1 MNESKRWSRTL
12 KFNTLAM
19 AMLTA
24 LLAGKSMATTPPSPV
39 WHTIA
44 LSDGSSSEAILRG
57 TADFHW
63 FEDKQGNALLQ
74 EDGVWFFA
82 QIQRESGTPI
92 LISTGVVKTQ
102 SSEPPESARFRP
114 DLQVKP
120 QLSSLKTIEPMARKN
135 LLRSAQGYQAMSS
148 STVKQQPLL
157 VVQVSFD
164 DQAMVH
170 DFEQR
175 VFNTNG
181 QSVVDYFDKNSQG
194 KFKVVPALES
204 YGTANDGVIDVT
216 VAQSHPNCHSSS
228 TDKTCTAK
236 LNAVFTEAYQKLDP
250 YFNLSVYDSN
260 QNGTVEP
267 SELSVMFIF
276 AGGDRSTGVLNRPA
290 IWPHKFSHDD
300 VTLDGKKITDYCVF
314 ADYQV
319 DHQATL
325 GVIVHELGHLMLGLP
340 DLYARNSDA
349 SIGSWGVMGG
359 GSWAQ
364 KPGDSYAGDTP
375 VNMSA
380 WSKHAAGFVV
390 PTVTHE
396 SPAPISVNNDDVKL
410 VYLDP
415 YLKEFGPRV
424 YLENRTF
431 SGYDRALAAEGI
443 LATSVNV
450 QNRFNDVGAMQVQ
463 IMQADGLNE
472 LENDGRSDADDLYPN
487 GGNVISDTSTPGLRT
502 ITGFDTGVRISNIAS
517 NTNGGS
523 FSLEHTN
530 EPNKS
535 AWMNSLHQGYV
546 YASGSNTLAVS
557 LDLNSDTELD
567 GLQLYAQR
575 DSTQSD
581 MTYRVWRFPF
591 SGNIGYRLIL
601 NQNNAELLQQGNFQ
615 KSSRILFP
623 QSSQLSAGQHLLVVE
638 LEGGQFDANFDFGRL
653 LKTEKASLP
662 VMWTGDYSEIG
673 TFGLEKA
680 GFSYIPF
687 AALLNVDASNLVEA
701 KSDSL
706 QTNKNTPIKL
716 NLMDNDF
723 MAVGYQFNVDIVQKP
738 EHGTISGNQY
748 QPEANFVGLDTFQY
762 RLLSVDGAYS
772 SSIVN
777 VQVEVLGS
785 NEAPVAVIDIGSKD
799 MTVGQRVTLSA
810 LNSTDAD
817 GDVLSYKWEQ
827 LAGTS
832 VSLGNATSV
841 STSFTVPQGAKAG
854 EVLTFRLTVTD
865 PSNETSSATV
875 DLTMKNAVP
884 VTLVDTATV
893 AVGESILIDA
903 ASNDSDVNGDKLVVE
918 SVQNVTGV
926 GSASVENGKIRF
938 QAPDSPTDGI
948 KLQYTVSDGHG
959 ATATGEVIVTVV
971 ASLKTTTF
979 KNSEGSGSVSYWA
992 LMLLA
997 TLGWRRR
1004 V

>member
-1 MNESKRWSRTL
+1 M

-19 AMLTA
+19 AMFTA

-82 QIQRESGTPI
+82 QIQRESDTPI

-102 SSEPPESARFRP
+102 SSEPPESAKFRP

-250 YFNLSVYDSN
+250 YFNLSAYDSN

-300 VTLDGKKITDYCVF
+300 VTLDGKKITNYCVF

-487 GGNVISDTSTPGLRT
+487 GGDVISDTSTPGLRA
-502 ITGFDTGVRISNIAS
+502 ITGFDTAVRISNIAS

-535 AWMNSLHQGYV
+535 AWLNSLHQGYV

-575 DSTQSD
+575 DSAQSD

-701 KSDSL
+701 KSDLL

-785 NEAPVAVIDIGSKD
+785 NEAPVAVIDVDNKD

-875 DLTMKNAVP
+875 DLTMKNAAP
-884 VTLVDTATV
+884 LTLADTATV

>member
-1 MNESKRWSRTL
+1 M

-82 QIQRESGTPI
+82 RIQRESDTPI

-135 LLRSAQGYQAMSS
+135 LLRPAQGYQAMSS

-250 YFNLSVYDSN
+250 YFNLSAYDSN

-487 GGNVISDTSTPGLRT
+487 GGDVISDTSTPGLRA

-535 AWMNSLHQGYV
+535 AWLNSLHQGYV

-575 DSTQSD
+575 DSAQSD

-762 RLLSVDGAYS
+762 RLLSVDGVYS

-785 NEAPVAVIDIGSKD
+785 NEAPVAVIDVDNKD

-832 VSLGNATSV
+832 VSLGNAISV

-875 DLTMKNAVP
+875 DLTMKNAPP
-884 VTLVDTATV
+884 VTLADTATV
-893 AVGESILIDA
+893 VVGESILIDA

>member
-1 MNESKRWSRTL
+1 M
-12 KFNTLAM
+12 
-19 AMLTA
+19 
-24 LLAGKSMATTPPSPV
+24 
-39 WHTIA
+39 
-44 LSDGSSSEAILRG
+44 LRG

-82 QIQRESGTPI
+82 QIQRESDTPI

-102 SSEPPESARFRP
+102 SSEPPESAKFRP

-250 YFNLSVYDSN
+250 YFNLSAYDSN

-535 AWMNSLHQGYV
+535 AWLNSLHQGYV

-575 DSTQSD
+575 DSAQSD

-701 KSDSL
+701 RSDSL

-785 NEAPVAVIDIGSKD
+785 NEAPVAVIDVDNKD

-827 LAGTS
+827 LAGTL

-865 PSNETSSATV
+865 PSNEASSATV
-875 DLTMKNAVP
+875 DLTMKNAAP
-884 VTLVDTATV
+884 LTLADTATV

>member
-1 MNESKRWSRTL
+1 M

-82 QIQRESGTPI
+82 QIQRESDTPI

-102 SSEPPESARFRP
+102 SSEPPESAKFRP

-250 YFNLSVYDSN
+250 YFNLSAYDSN

-325 GVIVHELGHLMLGLP
+325 GVIVHEFGHLMLGLP

-785 NEAPVAVIDIGSKD
+785 NEAPVAVIDVDNKD
-799 MTVGQRVTLSA
+799 MTVGLRVTLSA
-810 LNSTDAD
+810 LNSADAD

-875 DLTMKNAVP
+875 DLTMKNAAP
-884 VTLVDTATV
+884 VTLADTATV

>member
-1 MNESKRWSRTL
+1 M
-12 KFNTLAM
+12 
-19 AMLTA
+19 
-24 LLAGKSMATTPPSPV
+24 
-39 WHTIA
+39 
-44 LSDGSSSEAILRG
+44 LRG

-82 QIQRESGTPI
+82 RIQRESDTPI

-250 YFNLSVYDSN
+250 YFNLSAYDSN

-415 YLKEFGPRV
+415 YLKEFGPRI

-487 GGNVISDTSTPGLRT
+487 GGDVISDTSTPGLRA

-535 AWMNSLHQGYV
+535 AWLNSLHQGYV

-575 DSTQSD
+575 DSAQSD

-623 QSSQLSAGQHLLVVE
+623 QPSQLSAGQHLLVVE

-785 NEAPVAVIDIGSKD
+785 NEAPVAVIDVDNKD

-875 DLTMKNAVP
+875 DLTMKNAAP
-884 VTLVDTATV
+884 LTLADTATV
-893 AVGESILIDA
+893 AVGESILIDV

-979 KNSEGSGSVSYWA
+979 KNSESSGSVSYWA

>member
-1 MNESKRWSRTL
+1 M

-24 LLAGKSMATTPPSPV
+24 LLAGKSMATTPPSPI

-82 QIQRESGTPI
+82 QIQRESDTPI

-250 YFNLSVYDSN
+250 YFNLSAYDSN

-415 YLKEFGPRV
+415 YLKEFGPRI

-487 GGNVISDTSTPGLRT
+487 GGDVISDTSTPGLRA

-535 AWMNSLHQGYV
+535 AWLNSLHQGYV

-575 DSTQSD
+575 DSAQSD

-785 NEAPVAVIDIGSKD
+785 NEAPVAVIDVDNKD

-865 PSNETSSATV
+865 PSNEASSATV
-875 DLTMKNAVP
+875 DLTMKNAAP
-884 VTLVDTATV
+884 LTLADTATV

>member
-1 MNESKRWSRTL
+1 M

-523 FSLEHTN
+523 FFLEHTN

>member
-1 MNESKRWSRTL
+1 M

-82 QIQRESGTPI
+82 QIQRESDTPI
-92 LISTGVVKTQ
+92 LISAGVVKTQ

-250 YFNLSVYDSN
+250 YFNLSAYDSN

-359 GSWAQ
+359 GSWAR

-431 SGYDRALAAEGI
+431 SGYDRALTAEGI

-487 GGNVISDTSTPGLRT
+487 GGDVISDTSTPGLRA

-535 AWMNSLHQGYV
+535 AWLNSLHQGYV

-575 DSTQSD
+575 DSAQSD

-785 NEAPVAVIDIGSKD
+785 NEAPVAVIDVDNKD

-854 EVLTFRLTVTD
+854 QVLTFRLTVTD

-875 DLTMKNAVP
+875 DLTMKNAAP
-884 VTLVDTATV
+884 LTLADTATV

>member
-1 MNESKRWSRTL
+1 M

-82 QIQRESGTPI
+82 RIQRESDTPI

-250 YFNLSVYDSN
+250 YFNLSAYDSN

-535 AWMNSLHQGYV
+535 AWLNSLHQGYV

-575 DSTQSD
+575 DSAQSD

-701 KSDSL
+701 RSDSL

-748 QPEANFVGLDTFQY
+748 QPETNFVGLDTFQY

-785 NEAPVAVIDIGSKD
+785 NEAPVAVIDVDNKD

-865 PSNETSSATV
+865 PSNEASSATV
-875 DLTMKNAVP
+875 DLTMKNAAP
-884 VTLVDTATV
+884 LTLADTATV

>member
-1 MNESKRWSRTL
+1 M

-82 QIQRESGTPI
+82 RIQRESDTPI

-250 YFNLSVYDSN
+250 YFNLSAYDSN

-535 AWMNSLHQGYV
+535 AWLNSLHQGYV

-575 DSTQSD
+575 DSAQSD

-777 VQVEVLGS
+777 VLVEVLGS
-785 NEAPVAVIDIGSKD
+785 NEAPVAVIDVDNKD

-875 DLTMKNAVP
+875 DLTMKNAAP

-971 ASLKTTTF
+971 ASLKATTF

>member
-1 MNESKRWSRTL
+1 M
-12 KFNTLAM
+12 
-19 AMLTA
+19 
-24 LLAGKSMATTPPSPV
+24 
-39 WHTIA
+39 
-44 LSDGSSSEAILRG
+44 LRG

-82 QIQRESGTPI
+82 QIQRESDTPI

-250 YFNLSVYDSN
+250 YFNLSAYDSN

-535 AWMNSLHQGYV
+535 AWLNSLHQGYV

-575 DSTQSD
+575 DSAQSD

-785 NEAPVAVIDIGSKD
+785 NEAPVAVIDVDNKD

-875 DLTMKNAVP
+875 DLTMKNAAP
-884 VTLVDTATV
+884 LTLTDTATV

-918 SVQNVTGV
+918 SVQSVTGV

>member
-1 MNESKRWSRTL
+1 M

-24 LLAGKSMATTPPSPV
+24 LLAGKSMATTPPSPI

-82 QIQRESGTPI
+82 QIQRESDTLI
-92 LISTGVVKTQ
+92 LTSTGVVKTQ
-102 SSEPPESARFRP
+102 SSEPPESTKFRP

-250 YFNLSVYDSN
+250 YFNLSAYDSN

-431 SGYDRALAAEGI
+431 SGYDRALAGEGI

-535 AWMNSLHQGYV
+535 AWLNSLHQGYV

-575 DSTQSD
+575 DSAQSD

-785 NEAPVAVIDIGSKD
+785 NEAPVAVIDVDNKD

-875 DLTMKNAVP
+875 DLTMKNAAP
-884 VTLVDTATV
+884 LTLADTATV

>member
-1 MNESKRWSRTL
+1 M

-82 QIQRESGTPI
+82 QIQRESDTPI

-250 YFNLSVYDSN
+250 YFNLSAYDSN

-410 VYLDP
+410 VYLDS

-487 GGNVISDTSTPGLRT
+487 GGDVISDTSIPGLRA

-535 AWMNSLHQGYV
+535 AWLNSLHQGYV

-575 DSTQSD
+575 DSAQSD

-785 NEAPVAVIDIGSKD
+785 NEAPVAVIDIDNKD

-875 DLTMKNAVP
+875 DLTMKNAAP
-884 VTLVDTATV
+884 VTLADTATV

-903 ASNDSDVNGDKLVVE
+903 ASNDSDVNGDQLVVE

>member
-1 MNESKRWSRTL
+1 M

-24 LLAGKSMATTPPSPV
+24 LLAGKSMATTSPSPV

-82 QIQRESGTPI
+82 RIQRESDTPI

-135 LLRSAQGYQAMSS
+135 LLRPAQGYQAMSS

-250 YFNLSVYDSN
+250 YFNLSAYDSN

-535 AWMNSLHQGYV
+535 AWLNSLHQGYV

-575 DSTQSD
+575 DSAQSD

-785 NEAPVAVIDIGSKD
+785 NEAPVAVIDVDNKD

-875 DLTMKNAVP
+875 DLTMKNAAP
-884 VTLVDTATV
+884 LTLADTATV

>member
-1 MNESKRWSRTL
+1 M
-12 KFNTLAM
+12 
-19 AMLTA
+19 
-24 LLAGKSMATTPPSPV
+24 
-39 WHTIA
+39 
-44 LSDGSSSEAILRG
+44 LRG

-82 QIQRESGTPI
+82 RIQRESDTPI

-135 LLRSAQGYQAMSS
+135 LLRPAQGYQAMSS

-250 YFNLSVYDSN
+250 YFNLSAYDSN

-535 AWMNSLHQGYV
+535 AWLNSLHQGYV

-575 DSTQSD
+575 DSAQSD

-875 DLTMKNAVP
+875 DLTMKNAAP
-884 VTLVDTATV
+884 LTLADTATV

-992 LMLLA
+992 LTLLA

>member
-1 MNESKRWSRTL
+1 M

-82 QIQRESGTPI
+82 QIQRESDTPI

-102 SSEPPESARFRP
+102 SSEPPESAKFRP

-250 YFNLSVYDSN
+250 YFNLSAYDSN

-415 YLKEFGPRV
+415 YLKEFGPRI

-487 GGNVISDTSTPGLRT
+487 GGDVISDTSIPGLRA

-535 AWMNSLHQGYV
+535 AWLNSLHQGYV

-575 DSTQSD
+575 DSAQSD

-785 NEAPVAVIDIGSKD
+785 NEAPVAVIDIDNKD

-832 VSLGNATSV
+832 VSLGNATIV

-875 DLTMKNAVP
+875 DLTMKNAAP
-884 VTLVDTATV
+884 VTLADTATV

-903 ASNDSDVNGDKLVVE
+903 ASNDSDVNGDQLVVE

>member
-1 MNESKRWSRTL
+1 M
-12 KFNTLAM
+12 
-19 AMLTA
+19 
-24 LLAGKSMATTPPSPV
+24 
-39 WHTIA
+39 
-44 LSDGSSSEAILRG
+44 LRG

-82 QIQRESGTPI
+82 RIQRESDTPI

-135 LLRSAQGYQAMSS
+135 LLRPAQGYQAMSS

-250 YFNLSVYDSN
+250 YFNLSAYDSN

-535 AWMNSLHQGYV
+535 AWLNSLHQGYV

-575 DSTQSD
+575 DSAQSD

-701 KSDSL
+701 RSDSL

-748 QPEANFVGLDTFQY
+748 QPETNFVGLDTFQY

-785 NEAPVAVIDIGSKD
+785 NEAPVAVIDVDNKD

-817 GDVLSYKWEQ
+817 SDVLSYKWEQ

-865 PSNETSSATV
+865 PSNEASSATV
-875 DLTMKNAVP
+875 DLTMKNAAP
-884 VTLVDTATV
+884 LTLADTATV

>member
-1 MNESKRWSRTL
+1 M
-12 KFNTLAM
+12 KFNTLAI

-82 QIQRESGTPI
+82 RIQRESDTPI

-164 DQAMVH
+164 DQTMVH

-250 YFNLSVYDSN
+250 YFNLSAYDSN

-415 YLKEFGPRV
+415 YLKEFGPRI

-487 GGNVISDTSTPGLRT
+487 GGDVISDTSTPGLRA

-535 AWMNSLHQGYV
+535 AWLNSLHQGYV

-575 DSTQSD
+575 DSAQSD

-785 NEAPVAVIDIGSKD
+785 NEAPVAVIDVDNKD

-875 DLTMKNAVP
+875 DLTMKNAAP
-884 VTLVDTATV
+884 LTLADTATV

>member
-1 MNESKRWSRTL
+1 M
-12 KFNTLAM
+12 
-19 AMLTA
+19 
-24 LLAGKSMATTPPSPV
+24 
-39 WHTIA
+39 
-44 LSDGSSSEAILRG
+44 LRG

-82 QIQRESGTPI
+82 RIQRESDTPI

-135 LLRSAQGYQAMSS
+135 LLRPAQGYQAMSS

-250 YFNLSVYDSN
+250 YFNLSAYDSN

-487 GGNVISDTSTPGLRT
+487 GGDVISDTSTPGLRA

-535 AWMNSLHQGYV
+535 AWLNSLHQGYV

-575 DSTQSD
+575 DSAQSD

-785 NEAPVAVIDIGSKD
+785 NEAPVAVIDVDNKD

-875 DLTMKNAVP
+875 DLTMKNAAP
-884 VTLVDTATV
+884 LTLADTATV

>member
-1 MNESKRWSRTL
+1 M

-82 QIQRESGTPI
+82 QIQRESDTPI

-120 QLSSLKTIEPMARKN
+120 QLFSLKTIEPMARKN

-250 YFNLSVYDSN
+250 YFNLSAYDSN

-535 AWMNSLHQGYV
+535 AWLNSLHQGYV

-575 DSTQSD
+575 DSAQSD

-701 KSDSL
+701 RSDSL

-785 NEAPVAVIDIGSKD
+785 NEAPVAVIDVDNKD

-865 PSNETSSATV
+865 PSNEASSATV
-875 DLTMKNAVP
+875 DLTMKNAAP
-884 VTLVDTATV
+884 LTLADTATV

>member
-1 MNESKRWSRTL
+1 
-12 KFNTLAM
+12 
-19 AMLTA
+19 
-24 LLAGKSMATTPPSPV
+24 
-39 WHTIA
+39 
-44 LSDGSSSEAILRG
+44 
-57 TADFHW
+57 
-63 FEDKQGNALLQ
+63 
-74 EDGVWFFA
+74 
-82 QIQRESGTPI
+82 
-92 LISTGVVKTQ
+92 
-102 SSEPPESARFRP
+102 
-114 DLQVKP
+114 
-120 QLSSLKTIEPMARKN
+120 
-135 LLRSAQGYQAMSS
+135 
-148 STVKQQPLL
+148 
-157 VVQVSFD
+157 
-164 DQAMVH
+164 
-170 DFEQR
+170 
-175 VFNTNG
+175 
-181 QSVVDYFDKNSQG
+181 
-194 KFKVVPALES
+194 
-204 YGTANDGVIDVT
+204 
-216 VAQSHPNCHSSS
+216 
-228 TDKTCTAK
+228 
-236 LNAVFTEAYQKLDP
+236 
-250 YFNLSVYDSN
+250 
-260 QNGTVEP
+260 
-267 SELSVMFIF
+267 
-276 AGGDRSTGVLNRPA
+276 
-290 IWPHKFSHDD
+290 
-300 VTLDGKKITDYCVF
+300 
-314 ADYQV
+314 
-319 DHQATL
+319 
-325 GVIVHELGHLMLGLP
+325 
-340 DLYARNSDA
+340 
-349 SIGSWGVMGG
+349 
-359 GSWAQ
+359 
-364 KPGDSYAGDTP
+364 
-375 VNMSA
+375 
-380 WSKHAAGFVV
+380 
-390 PTVTHE
+390 
-396 SPAPISVNNDDVKL
+396 
-410 VYLDP
+410 
-415 YLKEFGPRV
+415 
-424 YLENRTF
+424 
-431 SGYDRALAAEGI
+431 
-443 LATSVNV
+443 
-450 QNRFNDVGAMQVQ
+450 
-463 IMQADGLNE
+463 
-472 LENDGRSDADDLYPN
+472 
-487 GGNVISDTSTPGLRT
+487 
-502 ITGFDTGVRISNIAS
+502 
-517 NTNGGS
+517 
-523 FSLEHTN
+523 
-530 EPNKS
+530 
-535 AWMNSLHQGYV
+535 
-546 YASGSNTLAVS
+546 
-557 LDLNSDTELD
+557 
-567 GLQLYAQR
+567 LQLYAQR
-575 DSTQSD
+575 DSAQSD

-701 KSDSL
+701 KSDLL

-785 NEAPVAVIDIGSKD
+785 NEAPVAVIDVDNKD

-875 DLTMKNAVP
+875 DLTMKNAAP
-884 VTLVDTATV
+884 LTLADTATV

>member
-1 MNESKRWSRTL
+1 M

-82 QIQRESGTPI
+82 RIQRESDTPI

-250 YFNLSVYDSN
+250 YFNLSAYDSN

-472 LENDGRSDADDLYPN
+472 LENGGRSDADDLYPN

-535 AWMNSLHQGYV
+535 AWLNSLHQGYV
-546 YASGSNTLAVS
+546 YASGSNTLAVP
-557 LDLNSDTELD
+557 LDLNRDTELD

-575 DSTQSD
+575 DSAQSD

-785 NEAPVAVIDIGSKD
+785 NEAPVAVIDVDNKD

-832 VSLGNATSV
+832 VSPDNATSV

-875 DLTMKNAVP
+875 DLTMKNAAP
-884 VTLVDTATV
+884 VTLADTATV

>member
-1 MNESKRWSRTL
+1 M

-82 QIQRESGTPI
+82 QIQRESDTPI

-250 YFNLSVYDSN
+250 YFNLSAYDSN

-415 YLKEFGPRV
+415 YLKEFGPRI

-487 GGNVISDTSTPGLRT
+487 GGDVISDTSTPGLRA
-502 ITGFDTGVRISNIAS
+502 ITGFETGVRISNIAS

-535 AWMNSLHQGYV
+535 AWLNSLHQGYV

-575 DSTQSD
+575 DSAQSD

-623 QSSQLSAGQHLLVVE
+623 QPSQLSAGQHLLVVE

-785 NEAPVAVIDIGSKD
+785 NEAPVAVIDVDNKD

-875 DLTMKNAVP
+875 DLTMKNAAP
-884 VTLVDTATV
+884 LTLADTATV
-893 AVGESILIDA
+893 AVGESILIDV

-992 LMLLA
+992 LTLLA

>member
-1 MNESKRWSRTL
+1 M

-82 QIQRESGTPI
+82 QIQRESDTPI

-250 YFNLSVYDSN
+250 YFNLSAYDSN

-290 IWPHKFSHDD
+290 IWPHKFSHND

-415 YLKEFGPRV
+415 YLKEFGPRI

-443 LATSVNV
+443 LATAVNV

-487 GGNVISDTSTPGLRT
+487 GGDVISDTSTPGLRA

-535 AWMNSLHQGYV
+535 AWLNSLHQGYV
-546 YASGSNTLAVS
+546 YASGSNSLAVS

-575 DSTQSD
+575 DSAQSD

-785 NEAPVAVIDIGSKD
+785 NEAPVAVIDVDNKD

-875 DLTMKNAVP
+875 DLTMKNAAP
-884 VTLVDTATV
+884 LTLADTATV

>member
-1 MNESKRWSRTL
+1 M

-82 QIQRESGTPI
+82 RIQRESDTPI

-250 YFNLSVYDSN
+250 YFNLSAYDSN

-415 YLKEFGPRV
+415 YLKEFGPRI

-487 GGNVISDTSTPGLRT
+487 GGDVISDTSTPGLRA

-535 AWMNSLHQGYV
+535 AWLNSLHQGYV

-575 DSTQSD
+575 DSAQSD
-581 MTYRVWRFPF
+581 MIYRVWRFPF

-785 NEAPVAVIDIGSKD
+785 NEAPVAVIDVDNKD

-875 DLTMKNAVP
+875 DLTMKNAAP
-884 VTLVDTATV
+884 LTLADTATV

>member
-1 MNESKRWSRTL
+1 M

-24 LLAGKSMATTPPSPV
+24 LLAGKSMATTPPSPI

-82 QIQRESGTPI
+82 QIQRESDTPI
-92 LISTGVVKTQ
+92 LTSTGVVKTQ
-102 SSEPPESARFRP
+102 SSEPPESAKFRP

-250 YFNLSVYDSN
+250 YFNLSAYDSN

-276 AGGDRSTGVLNRPA
+276 AGGDRSTGVLNGPA

-535 AWMNSLHQGYV
+535 AWLNSLHQGYV

-575 DSTQSD
+575 DSAQSD

-777 VQVEVLGS
+777 VLVEVLGS
-785 NEAPVAVIDIGSKD
+785 NEAPVAVIDVDNKD

-875 DLTMKNAVP
+875 DLTMKNAAP

-971 ASLKTTTF
+971 ASLKATTF

>member
-1 MNESKRWSRTL
+1 M

-82 QIQRESGTPI
+82 QIQRESDTPI

-250 YFNLSVYDSN
+250 YFNLSAYDSN

-290 IWPHKFSHDD
+290 IWPHKFSHND

-415 YLKEFGPRV
+415 YLKEFGPRI

-487 GGNVISDTSTPGLRT
+487 GGDVISDTSTPGLRA

-535 AWMNSLHQGYV
+535 AWLNSLHQGYV
-546 YASGSNTLAVS
+546 YASGSNSLAVS

-575 DSTQSD
+575 DSAQSD

-785 NEAPVAVIDIGSKD
+785 NEAPVAVIDVDNKD

-875 DLTMKNAVP
+875 DLTMKNAAP
-884 VTLVDTATV
+884 LTLADTATV

-971 ASLKTTTF
+971 ASLKTTIF

>member
-1 MNESKRWSRTL
+1 M

-82 QIQRESGTPI
+82 RIQRESDTPI

-135 LLRSAQGYQAMSS
+135 LLRPAQGYQAMSS

-250 YFNLSVYDSN
+250 YFNLSAYDSN

-535 AWMNSLHQGYV
+535 AWLNSLHQGYV

-575 DSTQSD
+575 DSAQSD

-875 DLTMKNAVP
+875 DLTMKNAAP
-884 VTLVDTATV
+884 LTLADTATV

-992 LMLLA
+992 LTLLA

>member
-1 MNESKRWSRTL
+1 M

-82 QIQRESGTPI
+82 RIQRESDTPI

-135 LLRSAQGYQAMSS
+135 LLRPAQGYQAMSS

-250 YFNLSVYDSN
+250 YFNLSAYDSN

-415 YLKEFGPRV
+415 YLKEFGPRI

-487 GGNVISDTSTPGLRT
+487 GGDVISDTSAPGLRT

-535 AWMNSLHQGYV
+535 AWLNSLHQGYV

-575 DSTQSD
+575 DSAQSD

-875 DLTMKNAVP
+875 DLTMKNAAP
-884 VTLVDTATV
+884 VTLADTATV

-926 GSASVENGKIRF
+926 GSASVEKGKIRF

>member
-1 MNESKRWSRTL
+1 M

-82 QIQRESGTPI
+82 RIQRESDTPI

-120 QLSSLKTIEPMARKN
+120 QLSSLKTIEPMARKT

-250 YFNLSVYDSN
+250 YFNLSAYDSN

-472 LENDGRSDADDLYPN
+472 LENDGRSDANDLYPN

-535 AWMNSLHQGYV
+535 AWLNSLHQGYV

-575 DSTQSD
+575 DSAQSD

-701 KSDSL
+701 RSDSL

-748 QPEANFVGLDTFQY
+748 QPETNFVGLDTFQY

-785 NEAPVAVIDIGSKD
+785 NEAPVAVIDVDNKD

-865 PSNETSSATV
+865 PSNEASSATV
-875 DLTMKNAVP
+875 DLTMKNAAP
-884 VTLVDTATV
+884 LTLADTATV

>member
-1 MNESKRWSRTL
+1 M

-82 QIQRESGTPI
+82 QIQRESDTPI

-114 DLQVKP
+114 DLQFKP

-250 YFNLSVYDSN
+250 YFNLSAYDSN

-415 YLKEFGPRV
+415 YLKEFGPRI

-487 GGNVISDTSTPGLRT
+487 GGDVISDTSTPGLRA
-502 ITGFDTGVRISNIAS
+502 ITGFETGVRISNIAS

-535 AWMNSLHQGYV
+535 AWLNSLHQGYV

-575 DSTQSD
+575 DSAQSD

-723 MAVGYQFNVDIVQKP
+723 MAVGYQFNVDIMQKP

-785 NEAPVAVIDIGSKD
+785 NEAPVAVIDVDNKD

-875 DLTMKNAVP
+875 DLTMKNAAP
-884 VTLVDTATV
+884 LTLADTATV

>member
-1 MNESKRWSRTL
+1 M

-82 QIQRESGTPI
+82 QIQRESDTPI

-102 SSEPPESARFRP
+102 SSEPPESAKFRP

-250 YFNLSVYDSN
+250 YFNLSAYDSN

-415 YLKEFGPRV
+415 YLKEFGPRI

-487 GGNVISDTSTPGLRT
+487 GGDVISDTSTPGLRA

-535 AWMNSLHQGYV
+535 AWLNSLHQGYV

-865 PSNETSSATV
+865 PSNEASSATV
-875 DLTMKNAVP
+875 DLTMKNAAP
-884 VTLVDTATV
+884 LTLADTATV

-959 ATATGEVIVTVV
+959 TTATGEVIVTVV

>member
-1 MNESKRWSRTL
+1 M

-82 QIQRESGTPI
+82 QIQRESDTPI

-102 SSEPPESARFRP
+102 SSEPPESAKFRP

-250 YFNLSVYDSN
+250 YFNLSAYDSN

-487 GGNVISDTSTPGLRT
+487 GGDVISDTSTPGLRT

-535 AWMNSLHQGYV
+535 AWLNSLHQGYV

>member
-1 MNESKRWSRTL
+1 M

-82 QIQRESGTPI
+82 QIQRESDTPI

-120 QLSSLKTIEPMARKN
+120 QLSSLKTIEPMARNN

-250 YFNLSVYDSN
+250 YFNLSAYDSN

-487 GGNVISDTSTPGLRT
+487 GGDVISDTSTPGLRA

-535 AWMNSLHQGYV
+535 AWLNSLHQGYV

-575 DSTQSD
+575 DSAQSD

-638 LEGGQFDANFDFGRL
+638 LEDGQFDANFDFGRL

-785 NEAPVAVIDIGSKD
+785 NEAPVAVIDVDNKD

-875 DLTMKNAVP
+875 DLTMKNAAP
-884 VTLVDTATV
+884 LTLADTATV

-918 SVQNVTGV
+918 SVQNVTDV

-997 TLGWRRR
+997 TLVWRRR

>member
-1 MNESKRWSRTL
+1 M

-19 AMLTA
+19 AMLAA

-74 EDGVWFFA
+74 EDGVWLFA
-82 QIQRESGTPI
+82 RIQRESDTPI

-250 YFNLSVYDSN
+250 YFNLSAYDSN

-487 GGNVISDTSTPGLRT
+487 GGDVISDTSTPGLRA
-502 ITGFDTGVRISNIAS
+502 ITGFDTAVRISNIAS

-535 AWMNSLHQGYV
+535 AWLNSLHQGYV

-575 DSTQSD
+575 DSAQSD

-701 KSDSL
+701 KSDLL

-785 NEAPVAVIDIGSKD
+785 NEAPVAVIDVDNKD

-875 DLTMKNAVP
+875 DLTMKNAAP
-884 VTLVDTATV
+884 LTLADTATV